1 MEYQISQL
9 SLKPT
14 TLRSQLNKK
23 LDEAKNMIILF
34 GSCSGL
40 FDGRIKSSISEGDR
54 ILIIKEDLT
63 IILHDPVGVKPI
75 QWQRPG
81 VGPVIFVLSDNKL
94 KMETYRPKTN
104 ESFFITFSEIYQA
117 ITYDTQTKGDQSAI
131 IGDEKDFVK
140 FLVNNPEIIESG
152 LKIIDHERETD
163 VGFIDILAED
173 ISKYFVVI
181 EVKKQ
186 AANPSDAYQLKRY
199 VEFFE
204 KQNIQNIRGILIA
217 PAFPKK
223 VKKYLKNAKLEE
235 CTIPWQDIFPT
246 MKRPTS
252 IPISRNL
259 EEFFN

>member
-1 MEYQISQL
+1 MKHQISRL
-9 SLKPT
+9 SLKPA

-23 LDEAKNMIILF
+23 LTEAKNMIILL
-34 GSCSGL
+34 GSCSGF

-63 IILHDPVGVKPI
+63 IILHDTKGVKPI
-75 QWQRPG
+75 QWQRSG
-81 VGPVIFVLSDNKL
+81 VGPVAFVLSDNKL

-104 ESFFITFSEIYQA
+104 ESFFIIFSEIYHA
-117 ITYDTQTKGDQSAI
+117 ITYDTQTKGDQATV
-131 IGDEKDFVK
+131 IGDEKDFIK
-140 FLVNNPEIIESG
+140 FLVNNPETIESG
-152 LKIIDHERETD
+152 LKIIDYERETD

-173 ISKYFVVI
+173 ISKCFVVI

-204 KQNIQNIRGILIA
+204 KQRKQNIRGILVA
-217 PAFPKK
+217 PKFPKK
-223 VKKYLKNAKLEE
+223 VKKYLKNVKLEE
-235 CTIPWQDIFPT
+235 CAIPWQDIFPT

-252 IPISRNL
+252 IPLSRNL
-259 EEFFN
+259 EEFFE